1 MGLFDFFK
9 KDKNKDFSNEAES
22 KNDVEPV
29 FEEITFEE
37 RPSHTDFL
45 QSTSDNYSQ
54 LEDDVN
60 EFLSEEETQIVT
72 LYDEKGRETDF
83 ILLDTVKIKKRYF
96 AVLLEESEADEGEIL
111 ILESVKKKGE
121 TEYIGIDNDDLLKKV
136 FKLFKEKNKDKIEF
150 EI

>member
-9 KDKNKDFSNEAES
+9 KDKNKDFSNETES

-83 ILLDTVKIKKRYF
+83 ILLDTVKIKKRFF

-121 TEYIGIDNDDLLKKV
+121 TEYIGIDDDDLLKKV